1 MLVNAKNSLLL
12 IDILLLLKLFRFASQ
27 YKMLNPF
34 TFTHL
39 IFRSSDL
46 KINSFRI
53 CLELKQQPIQGLSTI
68 YIIYK
73 ITSSSHRFL
82 GQL

>member
-1 MLVNAKNSLLL
+1 
-12 IDILLLLKLFRFASQ
+12 
-27 YKMLNPF
+27 MLNPF